1 MSSFFYDMM
10 KDNPKKKHIY
20 VISMLVSAIA
30 VALAVFNYGRIVDLF
45 SPLVSRWG
53 HLEEVLFSKD
63 MWYLILGG
71 LKNTVLIFV
80 FAAILAIFLGAVLSY
95 LAISHKWPLL
105 YKPLSWFVMTI
116 HEVPAVALM
125 MFFYYVVFAGEM
137 NGIVVSIIALGVYTS
152 GSLVKVFK
160 VHVLQVDRGQIEAG
174 RALGMTKVQCYRH
187 IVLPQAVKS
196 MLPIFIGHL
205 RQQLRATSY
214 AGYIAQKDLIKA
226 VSAVREQYDDTFLPL
241 IIVSILYLILSWM
254 ISQVIQFLYI
264 KFFKYD

>member
-1 MSSFFYDMM
+1 MM
-10 KDNPKKKHIY
+10 KGNPRKKHIY
-20 VISMLVSAIA
+20 VISMVVSAIA
-30 VALAVFNYGRIVDLF
+30 VAVAVLSYGRIADLC
-45 SPLVSRWG
+45 SPLAGRWG
-53 HLEEVLFSKD
+53 HLEHVLFSQD
-63 MWYLILGG
+63 MWSLILGG
-71 LKNTVLIFV
+71 LKNTVVIFV
-80 FAAILAIFLGAVLSY
+80 FAAILAILLGAVLAY
-95 LAISHKWPLL
+95 LSISHKWPWL

-116 HEVPAVALM
+116 HDVPAVALM

-137 NGIVVSIIALGVYTS
+137 NGIFVSIIALGVYTS

-160 VHVLQVDRGQIEAG
+160 VHILQVDRGQIEAG
-174 RALGMTKVQCYRH
+174 RALGLTKAQCYRH

-196 MLPIFIGHL
+196 MLPIFPGHL
-205 RQQLRATSY
+205 KQQLRATSY

-241 IIVSILYLILSWM
+241 VIVSILYLILSWM